1 MAIKD
6 RIEYLKSV
14 IEQYN
19 YEYYVLN
26 QSSVSDWEFDI
37 LMNELLDLEKRYPEY
52 ATLDSPTKRV
62 GGVASERFQKVV
74 HESQMLSLG
83 NVFNA
88 DELRDFDAKIRKEV
102 HAFTY
107 VVELKIDGL
116 SISLKYENGLLV
128 RAATRGDGFVGE
140 DITANVRTIS
150 SLPLKIPFTQPLE
163 VRGEIYMSK
172 KAFTELNNERL
183 AKGEELFR
191 NPRNA
196 ASGSVRQLDSSLV
209 KKRKLDVF
217 IYYLMD
223 RKMVSTHLDSLETL
237 KRFGFP
243 VNPETKHC
251 QTIEE
256 VIQTIE
262 TIGLVRHQLP
272 YEIDGVVIKVN
283 EYRTYDEI
291 GYTSKFPKWAIAY
304 KFPAEEMATI
314 VHDITFQIGRTGVVT
329 PVAELKPVLIS
340 GSMVSRATLHN
351 EDFCLDMDIRI
362 GDEVMVRKAGE
373 IIPEVL
379 RVNLEKRP
387 KDAIPFAMITH
398 CPTCQHELLRKIG
411 EADYY
416 CVNPSCE
423 AKQIEGLIHFASRDA
438 YNIDGLGEKIVTE
451 LFNDGFLHSIA
462 DIFRLDRHYS
472 TLIQKEGYGEKSVQ
486 KLLEAIEK
494 SKQNPLDKLLFALG
508 IRHVGQKASKNLA
521 EYYGHI
527 THIANAKEEEIMEIK
542 DIGKAIASSIVS
554 YFASEKNQALL
565 EELKILGLRLDYSS
579 NKSQKQTMF
588 TGKTVVLTGTLK
600 TFSRSE
606 AEALIEKYGGS
617 SSGSVSK
624 KTDYIVY
631 GDSAGSKLEK
641 GKSLGV
647 SLIDEATFEQIIRQL
662 EEEN

>member
-1 MAIKD
+1 MDIKD
-6 RIEYLKSV
+6 RIEYLKSI

-37 LMNELLDLEKRYPEY
+37 LMNELLDLEQRYPEY

-62 GGVASERFQKVV
+62 GGVASEKFQKVV

-83 NVFNA
+83 NVFNEA
-88 DELRDFDAKIRKEV
+88 QLRDFDDKIRKEV
-102 HAFTY
+102 QDYTY

-128 RAATRGDGFVGE
+128 RAATRGDGYVGE
-140 DITANVRTIS
+140 DITSNVRTIS
-150 SLPLKIPFTQPLE
+150 SLPLKIPFTQPIE

-172 KAFTELNNERL
+172 KAFTELNNDRL

-223 RKMVSTHLDSLETL
+223 RKMVSTHLESLQTL
-237 KRFGFP
+237 KQFGFP
-243 VNPETKHC
+243 INPETKHC
-251 QTIEE
+251 LTIEE
-256 VIQTIE
+256 VIQTIQE
-262 TIGLVRHQLP
+262 ITLIRHQLP

-291 GYTSKFPKWAIAY
+291 GYTAKYPKWAIAY
-304 KFPAEEMATI
+304 KFPAEEVATI
-314 VHDITFQIGRTGVVT
+314 VRDITFQIGRTGVVT

-379 RVNLEKRP
+379 RVNLDQRP
-387 KDAIPFAMITH
+387 SHAVPFKMISH
-398 CPTCQHELLRKIG
+398 CPTCQHELLRKAG

-451 LFNDGFLHSIA
+451 LFNDGFLHHIA
-462 DIFRLDRHYS
+462 DIFRLEKHYS
-472 TLIQKEGYGEKSVQ
+472 SLILKEGYGEKSVQ

-527 THIANAKEEEIMEIK
+527 DRIATAKEEEMMEIK

-554 YFASEKNQALL
+554 YFANENNQALIENL
-565 EELKILGLRLDYSS
+565 RELGLRMDYAS
-579 NKSQKQTMF
+579 NKSQKETLF

-617 SSGSVSK
+617 SSSSVSK

-641 GKSLGV
+641 GKSLGI
-647 SLIDEATFEQIIRQL
+647 SLIDETTFEQIIHQL
-662 EEEN
+662 EQEN

>member
-1 MAIKD
+1 MEIKA

-62 GGVASERFQKVV
+62 GGLASEKFQKVV

-88 DELRDFDAKIRKEV
+88 DELRDFDEKIRKEV
-102 HAFTY
+102 KEYTY

-128 RAATRGDGFVGE
+128 RAATRGDGYIGE
-140 DITANVRTIS
+140 DITSNVRTIS
-150 SLPLKIPFTQPLE
+150 SLPLKIPTTQPLE

-183 AKGEELFR
+183 AKGEELFK

-223 RKMVSTHLDSLETL
+223 RKMVSTHLESLQML
-237 KRFGFP
+237 KQFGFP

-262 TIGLVRHQLP
+262 AITLIRHQLP

-291 GYTSKFPKWAIAY
+291 GYTAKYPKWAIAY
-304 KFPAEEMATI
+304 KFPAEEVATI
-314 VHDITFQIGRTGVVT
+314 VQDITFQIGRTGVIT

-340 GSMVSRATLHN
+340 GSLVSRATLHN

-379 RVNLEKRP
+379 RVNLDKRP
-387 KDAIPFAMITH
+387 GHAVPFKMISH
-398 CPTCQHELLRKIG
+398 CPTCQQELLRKLG

-462 DIFRLDRHYS
+462 DIFRLDKHYS

-508 IRHVGQKASKNLA
+508 IRHVGQKASKNVA

-527 THIANAKEEEIMEIK
+527 DRIAKAKEEEIVEIK

-554 YFASEKNQALL
+554 YFANENNQALIENL
-565 EELKILGLRLDYSS
+565 RELGLRLDYAS
-579 NKSQKQTMF
+579 NKSQKETLF

-617 SSGSVSK
+617 SSSSVSK

-647 SLIDEATFEQIIRQL
+647 SLIDEATFEQIIHQL
-662 EEEN
+662 EQEN